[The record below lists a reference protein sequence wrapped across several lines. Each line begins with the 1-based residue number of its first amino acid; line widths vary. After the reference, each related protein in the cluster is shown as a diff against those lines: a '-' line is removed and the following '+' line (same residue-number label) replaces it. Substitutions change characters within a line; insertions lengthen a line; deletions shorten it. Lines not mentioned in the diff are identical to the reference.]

1 MLMNDI
7 FIPTTIPTTIRQKL
21 RYYCGSEL
29 FYIQEAI
36 DIFERAQAVLFGS
49 IDLLQDR
56 MNKAGQSGLPNL
68 LMSPPALPSHP
79 KPALRG
85 LDVSN
90 VYL

>member
-56 MNKAGQSGLPNL
+56 MNKASQSGLPNL
-68 LMSPPALPSHP
+68 LMSPPSLRSHP
-79 KPALRG
+79 KPASRG

-90 VYL
+90 AYL